1 MICYAVVDT
10 NILVSA
16 LLSKNESAATVQVM
30 VQLLSGRI
38 TPVYSNEIIAEYR
51 EVLSRKK
58 FQFPTEQIGYFLR
71 AIEKFG
77 ILVDPT
83 PTGMILPD
91 MKDLPFF
98 EVVMEKRSD
107 NAYLVTGNQK
117 HFPKEPFIVTAREM
131 INILDQMPLTNGLTS
146 VLKDDHDE
154 KNSKA
159 EAKNVLPHGDD
170 ENAAMENFYP

>member
-1 MICYAVVDT
+1 MICYAVIDT

-98 EVVMEKRSD
+98 
-107 NAYLVTGNQK
+107 
-117 HFPKEPFIVTAREM
+117 
-131 INILDQMPLTNGLTS
+131 
-146 VLKDDHDE
+146 
-154 KNSKA
+154 
-159 EAKNVLPHGDD
+159 
-170 ENAAMENFYP
+170 